1 MCNGHEKR
9 ELVIDAPTTNSLY
22 SVIVRYV
29 INTGVTIGFVK
40 SLLQYFKYDR
50 NFLFRYVF
58 RYFPTF
64 GNFVVYLLGISVGKY
79 LLSFSKYAPGGQLL
93 LSERNKLAS
102 ELSKKEY
109 TRRFLRSKDMIT
121 RHLSEALKF
130 KTVSYDYED
139 TEREA
144 DYREMLKLHSYL
156 EKTYP
161 RVHKTLEKH
170 VINDY
175 SLVYCWKGTE
185 DDTQRPYLLY
195 AHMDVVPAVAEDW
208 SEGPFSGCVKDDNIY
223 GRGAIDL
230 KHMVIGWMECFE
242 DLIKSGFKP
251 KRSIYLALGHDEEVG
266 GYRGAKQISEWFVD
280 RGFAEEP
287 FEFMWDE
294 GLFVIDNAIAGHPG
308 PVALICCSEK
318 GNMTLNL
325 SVTTAPGH
333 SSFPPK
339 EGPIGILS
347 RAMSKL
353 EQNPKPGRIVGVAES
368 FFGLIATGF
377 TGHMRYIMVNLWLY
391 GPLVKWILEKK
402 SQTAALVRTST
413 ALTIFKSGYKEN
425 VCPGKADATI
435 NHRIHPCDTLENV
448 LAYDK
453 KIIDDPRVKVEVVKS
468 LRPSPVSS
476 PNTNAFNTLKKCVH
490 AQYPDASVG
499 PGLFIANSDS
509 RHFWEVADDIY
520 RFNPIRITNEET
532 KLFHGID
539 ERISTGNLIRVCI
552 FMRNFIEQ
560 TDNIFSKRLPAKSK
574 YN

>member
-1 MCNGHEKR
+1 MCKDHNAKQ
-9 ELVIDAPTTNSLY
+9 ELVIDAPSANNQYTKL
-22 SVIVRYV
+22 IRYI
-29 INTGVTIGFVK
+29 INTGLTAGFLK
-40 SLLQYFKYDR
+40 SVLRYLNYDR
-50 NFLFRYVF
+50 NFLSRYIL

-64 GNFVVYLLGISVGKY
+64 GRFIVYLLSISVVKY
-79 LLSFSKYAPGGQLL
+79 LLSFSKLLPGGQLL
-93 LSERNKLAS
+93 ASERNKMAD
-102 ELSKKEY
+102 ELSKKDF
-109 TRRFLRSKDMIT
+109 TRRFLKKKNVIAE
-121 RHLSEALKF
+121 HLSEALRY

-139 TEREA
+139 AEQEA
-144 DYREMLKLHSYL
+144 DYREMLKLHKFL
-156 EKTYP
+156 EQTYP
-161 RVHKTLEKH
+161 NVHKTFEKH
-170 VINDY
+170 VVNDY
-175 SLVYCWKGTE
+175 SLIYCWKGTE

-195 AHMDVVPAVAEDW
+195 AHMDVVPAIASDW
-208 SEGPFSGCVKDDNIY
+208 SEDPFSGRIKDDNIY

-230 KHMVIGWMECFE
+230 KHMVVGWMECFE
-242 DLIKSGFKP
+242 DLIQSGFKP

-266 GYRGAKQISEWFVD
+266 GFRGAKKISEWFVD
-280 RGFAEEP
+280 NGFTEEP

-294 GLFVIDNAIAGHPG
+294 GLFVIDHAIGGHPG

-353 EQNPKPGRIVGVAES
+353 EKNPKPGKIVGVAES
-368 FFGLIATGF
+368 FFSLISTGF
-377 TGHMRYIMVNLWLY
+377 TGYMRYIMVNLWLF

-413 ALTIFKSGYKEN
+413 ALTIFKSGYKHN
-425 VCPGKADATI
+425 VCPGKANATI
-435 NHRIHPCDTLENV
+435 NHRIHPCDTLEKV
-448 LAYDK
+448 LEYDK
-453 KIIDDPRVKVEVVKS
+453 NVIDDPRVKIDVVKS

-476 PNTNAFNTLKKCVH
+476 SNTNAFKTLKNCVH
-490 AQYPDASVG
+490 AQYPEASVG

-509 RHFWEVADDIY
+509 RHFWEVTDNIY

-560 TDNIFSKRLPAKSK
+560 TDNNFSKRR
-574 YN
+574 